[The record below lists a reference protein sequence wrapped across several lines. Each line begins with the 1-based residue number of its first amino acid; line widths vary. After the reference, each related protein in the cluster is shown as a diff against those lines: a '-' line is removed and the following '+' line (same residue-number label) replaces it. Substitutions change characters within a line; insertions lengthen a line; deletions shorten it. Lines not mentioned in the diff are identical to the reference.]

1 MKFELDR
8 MAEAIEGINAKLATM
23 TVDIAILKHDNKE
36 ARQVVK
42 WLCGIVSGIVVGL
55 ALYQIVH

>member
-1 MKFELDR
+1 
-8 MAEAIEGINAKLATM
+8 M